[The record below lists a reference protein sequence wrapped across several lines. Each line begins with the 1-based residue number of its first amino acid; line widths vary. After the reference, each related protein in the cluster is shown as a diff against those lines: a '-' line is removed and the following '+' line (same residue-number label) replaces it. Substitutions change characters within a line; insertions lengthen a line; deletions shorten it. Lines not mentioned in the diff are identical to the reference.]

1 MTTRFSTFKV
11 AGSNTGSSVTAL
23 NSASL
28 YLDTSDL
35 SCLLLGRL
43 HQDNVR
49 PPKWRSRI
57 ETLLAADRVRLRI
70 SPIHL
75 AELALRR
82 ELYAHALNV
91 LASVPNVYMVT
102 PRSNSVFRVELERL
116 DVVFEERP
124 FSAADLKSLD
134 LGTRWGPMR
143 MSGVGLARFVKRIAR
158 LEASARN
165 LGKRASKNQD
175 RSDEKAKRKLALHA
189 LRGET
194 DQFPK
199 WSRPAVAAFSRY
211 APRILQRFGRSFA
224 EVERAF
230 EEESRGFGWAATV
243 APEARLP
250 RKDGKK
256 WKPED
261 VQAMPAT
268 IFRACVEHVHANPDR
283 PADDGTQYDVEHLAY
298 VAYSD
303 FATVDGANYDAL
315 KPALAQLSHLHVFKT
330 GNLDPLLD
338 VLEKNAADTSSGTG
352 SATD

>member
-11 AGSNTGSSVTAL
+11 DASDARTSVTAL
-23 NSASL
+23 DSASL

-43 HQDNVR
+43 RKDNVR
-49 PPKWRSRI
+49 PPRWRSRI
-57 ETLLAADRVRLRI
+57 EALLASDRARLRI

-82 ELYAHALNV
+82 ELYAHALKA

-102 PRSNSVFRVELERL
+102 PRSNSVFRVELERQ

-124 FSAADLKSLD
+124 FSAADLMNLD
-134 LGTRWGPMR
+134 LDTRWGPMR
-143 MSGVGLARFVKRIAR
+143 MSGVGLARFVKRIVR
-158 LEASARN
+158 LDASARN
-165 LGKRASKNQD
+165 LAKRARKNQD
-175 RSDEKAKRKLALHA
+175 RSDEKARRRLALQV

-194 DQFPK
+194 DAFPK
-199 WSRPAVAAFSRY
+199 WSRPAVAAFARY
-211 APRILQRFGRSFA
+211 APRVLQRFGRTIA
-224 EVERAF
+224 EVERGL

-243 APEARLP
+243 APDARLP

-256 WKPED
+256 WKVED
-261 VQAMPAT
+261 VRSMPAT
-268 IFRACVEHVHANPDR
+268 ILRACVEHVHANPDR
-283 PADDGTQYDVEHLAY
+283 PADDGTHYDVEHLAY

-315 KPALAQLSHLHVFKT
+315 KPALAHLSHLHVFKT

-338 VLEKNAADTSSGTG
+338 VLEKSDTDS
-352 SATD
+352 